1 MTNEKETGGVLADVN
16 RNVGLLFR
24 HLFPGVFIFGVS
36 YVAHPSWFKDI
47 DFKSWQHLVL
57 GAVIA
62 LTIGNV
68 WYSVNRHCFHQ
79 ILDYVAYLLGSS
91 GPKRQKG
98 SRWMYLDDIGT
109 YGAESLLSSN
119 RPGPAGEHIALRA
132 SSVLLL
138 YTIAE
143 VGFLFFLWHDQN
155 PDNFFNRYSSKVLIA
170 STAIL
175 VSLYGRT

>member
-1 MTNEKETGGVLADVN
+1 M
-16 RNVGLLFR
+16 
-24 HLFPGVFIFGVS
+24 FIFGVS
-36 YVAHPSWFKDI
+36 YVADPSWFKDI

-91 GPKRQKG
+91 GPERQKG
-98 SRWMYLDDIGT
+98 QPWKYLHDIGE
-109 YGAESLLSSN
+109 YAAKSLLTSN
-119 RPGPAGEHIALRA
+119 RSGIVGEHIALRA

-155 PDNFFNRYSSKVLIA
+155 PDNFFDRYSNKVLIA
-170 STAIL
+170 SIAIFCAAIWQNL
-175 VSLYGRT
+175 ITRHIDYAVTHGYQASASD